1 MGKSKLSNVVLR
13 QMVLH
18 RASES
23 ITKELDS
30 VETQLKNANEE
41 LRKYDP
47 ARHTEASGRNKQAK
61 VSKLRERRAELE
73 DQFTTV
79 NEMLKETK
87 E

>member
-1 MGKSKLSNVVLR
+1 MRTYPFKPIEGEEIKMGKSKLSNVVLR

-47 ARHTEASGRNKQAK
+47 ARHTEASGRQ
-61 VSKLRERRAELE
+61 SLRTNSRRS
-73 DQFTTV
+73 TRC
-79 NEMLKETK
+79 
-87 E
+87 